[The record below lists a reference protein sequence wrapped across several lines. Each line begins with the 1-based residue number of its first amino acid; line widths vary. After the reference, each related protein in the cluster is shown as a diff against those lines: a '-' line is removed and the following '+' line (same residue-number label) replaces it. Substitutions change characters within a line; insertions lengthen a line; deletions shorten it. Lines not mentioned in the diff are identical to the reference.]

1 MADKLFWR
9 VANGMEINKSKYIWI
24 KINIFFGRNQMELD
38 LDLNHGLVSLLG
50 LDLLILL
57 AAILLFKALEDL
69 LRSNNFRVY

>member
-1 MADKLFWR
+1 
-9 VANGMEINKSKYIWI
+9 
-24 KINIFFGRNQMELD
+24 MELD